1 LRTSSIYIYIYIYIE
16 REREREI
23 STTADPTN
31 KPIGNPKSSSVAKGR
46 QGFPLH
52 ASGFEPRTSFEV
64 IGSQTWAISLR

>member
-1 LRTSSIYIYIYIYIE
+1 
-16 REREREI
+16 
-23 STTADPTN
+23 
-31 KPIGNPKSSSVAKGR
+31 VAKGR